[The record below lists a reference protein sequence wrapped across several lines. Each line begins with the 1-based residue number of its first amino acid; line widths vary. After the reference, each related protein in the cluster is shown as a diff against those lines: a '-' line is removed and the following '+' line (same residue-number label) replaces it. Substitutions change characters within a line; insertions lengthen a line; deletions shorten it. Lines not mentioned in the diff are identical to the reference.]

1 MSKEVSPKSFEDLKR
16 EVHDKGYCGECGGC
30 VSFCSSHDLKA
41 IQMPEKGPP
50 TYLNK
55 DKCLLCGICYLVCP
69 QTDVLNE
76 ELGSR
81 FDYKEPIGSWRKIA
95 SAKATSEEI
104 RQKATDGGTVTS
116 ILTYLLDHKLINGAI
131 VSKQVSPL
139 HRVPFFANTK
149 KDLMEAAGSHF
160 TMAGQMDELEDYG
173 SFSPSVTE
181 LKSIYKSDI
190 ASVAFVG
197 TPCQIHSLR
206 KMQEL
211 HIIPSHVVKYA
222 LGLFC
227 NMNYTLD
234 DKKCQQIERQFG
246 FSMQDTTKI
255 NLKEDI
261 AFHFKDKPEIH
272 IPFDDMNTYCRP
284 ACNICKDFSNYYA
297 DISFGGLGSKEG
309 FTTTI
314 VRTKLG
320 SELYDNA
327 LKEGYISEMENLN
340 TSIKKSEMLAKIIGF
355 SEMKK
360 RRASRYSTN

>member
-1 MSKEVSPKSFEDLKR
+1 MSNEVYPKNFEDLKK
-16 EVHDKGYCGECGGC
+16 EIHDKGLCGECGGC
-30 VSFCSSHDLKA
+30 VSFCSAHDLKA
-41 IQMPEKGPP
+41 IQMSENGPP

-55 DKCLLCGICYLVCP
+55 EKCLKCGICYLVCP

-81 FDYKEPIGSWRKIA
+81 FEYKEPIGSWRKIA
-95 SAKATSEEI
+95 STQATTEDI

-116 ILTYLLDHKLINGAI
+116 ILMFLLDHKLIDGAI
-131 VSKQVSPL
+131 VSRQINPF
-139 HRVPFFANTK
+139 HRVPFYANTK
-149 KDLMEAAGSHF
+149 KDLIEAAGSHF
-160 TMAGQMDELEDYG
+160 TMAGQMDELEHYG

-190 ASVAFVG
+190 ASIAFVG
-197 TPCQIHSLR
+197 TPCQVHSLR

-227 NMNYTLD
+227 NMNYVLD

-246 FSMQDTTKI
+246 FSMKDTIKV
-255 NLKEDI
+255 NMKDDI
-261 AFHFKDKPEIH
+261 AFYFKDKPTIH
-272 IPFDDMNTYCRP
+272 VPFDDMNTYCRS
-284 ACNICKDFSNYYA
+284 ACKICKDFSNYYA
-297 DISFGGLGSKEG
+297 DISFGGLGSKDG

-320 SELYDNA
+320 SELYDGA
-327 LKEGYISEMENLN
+327 LKDGYISEVGNLN
-340 TSIKKSEMLAKIIGF
+340 TPIKKSEMLAKVIGF

-360 RRASRYSTN
+360 QRASRFSVK